1 MTETKKPSILFVCM
15 GNICRSP
22 TVEYIARQ
30 EFEEAGFPAHIE
42 SAGTEDYHIGKGADP
57 RSHAVSRAAGYPLD
71 AHRARQVSGDD
82 FRRFDYILAMDNAN
96 MKRLRELQPADG
108 TAQVAL
114 LLDFVGITERTE
126 VPDPYYGGQDG
137 FDDVLSLTREAVAR
151 LIQRLQAA

>member
-1 MTETKKPSILFVCM
+1 MTETTKASILFVCM

-22 TVEYIARQ
+22 TVEYIAHR
-30 EFEEAGFPAHIE
+30 EFEAAGLAAHIE

-57 RSHAVSRAAGYPLD
+57 RSNAISGAAGYSLD
-71 AHRARQVSGDD
+71 AHSARQVSADD
-82 FRRFDYILAMDNAN
+82 FRRFDYILAMDGAN
-96 MKRLRELQPADG
+96 MKRLRELQPADA

-114 LLDFVGITERTE
+114 LLDFVGITERSE

-137 FDDVLSLTREAVAR
+137 FDDVLSLTQEAVAK